1 MNPVKCFKP
10 AAAAAAIIIL
20 TIPLFNASLS
30 GNGNPTEEIIRN
42 IISGS
47 KIRQETPPPKADTQA
62 AKQDAIPPEVVSA
75 DPPKDAAL
83 PKKKTDIKGTGSA
96 EEALYKTGIDFFNS
110 EMYEAAVK
118 SFSELKSRHPQSQQI
133 HSAMI
138 YSGKARMRLRDYTKA
153 LEDLAV
159 VTAESGEY
167 PASLFYQGE
176 SQMGLGKRTEAITL
190 FYRVATQ
197 FSQTPLAD
205 DSLIRASQV
214 FLEERKGRQALESAV
229 KIVRYYGDRETIDDA
244 YFMIGQVYEKDPVM
258 RDVEVSRKIYR
269 VFIRKAEAG
278 EKHFSNSPLLRRV
291 KRELKTLESR
301 YFRYEK

>member
-1 MNPVKCFKP
+1 MNPVKSLKP
-10 AAAAAAIIIL
+10 AAAAAIIIL
-20 TIPLFNASLS
+20 TIPLFHASLS
-30 GNGNPTEEIIRN
+30 GDGNPTEEIIRN

-47 KIRQETPPPKADTQA
+47 KIRQEIPTPKADTQA
-62 AKQDAIPPEVVSA
+62 AKQDAISPEVVSA

-83 PKKKTDIKGTGSA
+83 PKKKSDIKGTGSA
-96 EEALYKTGIDFFNS
+96 EEALYKTGIDFYNS
-110 EMYEAAVK
+110 EMYEAAVNT
-118 SFSELKSRHPQSQQI
+118 FGELKSKHPQSAQI

-138 YSGKARMRLRDYTKA
+138 YSGKARMRLRDYKKA
-153 LEDLAV
+153 IEDLAV

-176 SQMGLGKRTEAITL
+176 SQAGLGKRTEAITL

-197 FSQTPLAD
+197 FPQTALAD
-205 DSLIRASQV
+205 DSLVRASQV

-229 KIVRYYGDRETIDDA
+229 KIVRYYADRETIDDA

-258 RDVEVSRKIYR
+258 RDVEVSRRIYR
-269 VFIRKAEAG
+269 VFIQKAESG
-278 EKHFSNSPLLRRV
+278 EKHFGNSPLLRRV
-291 KRELKTLESR
+291 KRELKTLEHR